1 MRQVFPHLN
10 LYLIVLP
17 KLRYTIKEKK
27 LNGHLLLV
35 AKQHFPKLAIASCL
49 ANDNQN
55 FYL

>member
-1 MRQVFPHLN
+1 
-10 LYLIVLP
+10 VLP